1 MVGGSYGRRIMGG
14 FCTYFGIG
22 TTSPSADIMDRMV
35 GGSYGGRIIW

>member
-1 MVGGSYGRRIMGG
+1 MGG